1 MLTFRLAL
9 KNLLGAGTRTWLNV
23 VVTSLSFVYIVLVA
37 GIFQGWIRFAERA
50 VIETEIGGGAYWHPA
65 YDPED
70 LFSIDDSHG
79 AYPPEVRTQVE
90 SGVAMPVLIIQGSI
104 YINGRMQSA
113 LIKGIPP
120 DQQVVTIPTEPLANE
135 TDGAI
140 PVLIGTGMAESS
152 GLREG
157 DALTIRWR
165 DANGTYDADEAVVVS
180 IFSTE
185 NFKVDQGQ
193 IWVPLDRLQEM
204 AVMPEEA
211 TYIAVGQET
220 TLLVDPDGWLTRT
233 PDYLLADV
241 RELVIAKIP
250 GNAIL
255 IFLFIVLASLG
266 IFNSQVLSIFR
277 RRKEIGTLMAL
288 GMARSR
294 VVGLFTTEGGLHS
307 LLAVILA
314 VAWGG
319 PLLLLTATK
328 GIPLPYDVSE
338 LGMIFAQR
346 MFPVYSGVFIFAS
359 IIIVATI
366 VTVISYLPSR
376 RIAKMEPTEALH
388 GRANQ

>member
-1 MLTFRLAL
+1 MLTFKLAL

-23 VVTSLSFVYIVLVA
+23 VVTSLSFVYIVFAA
-37 GIFQGWIRFAERA
+37 GLFEGWIRYAERA

-70 LFSIDDSHG
+70 PFSLNDSHG
-79 AYPPEVRTQVE
+79 PYPPEVRTQVE
-90 SGVAMPVLIIQGSI
+90 SGQGMPVLVIQGSI
-104 YINGRMQSA
+104 YVDGRMQSA

-120 DQQVVTIPTEPLANE
+120 GQQVLTLLTEPLATE
-135 TDGAI
+135 ADGAI
-140 PVLIGTGMAESS
+140 PVLIGTGMAEST

-157 DALTIRWR
+157 DPLTIRWR
-165 DANGTYDADEAVVVS
+165 DSYGTYDADEGVVVS
-180 IFSTE
+180 IFSAE
-185 NFKVDQGQ
+185 NFKVDLGQ
-193 IWVPLDRLQEM
+193 VWVPLDRLQEM

-211 TYIAVGQET
+211 TYVAVSQGA
-220 TLLVDPDGWLTRT
+220 TLLSNPGDWLTRNA
-233 PDYLLADV
+233 DYLLADV
-241 RELVIAKIP
+241 KEMVIAKIP

-255 IFLFIVLASLG
+255 IILFIILASLG

-314 VAWGG
+314 AAWGG
-319 PLLLLTATK
+319 PLLLLSATK
-328 GIPLPYDVSE
+328 GIPLPYDTSDFE
-338 LGMIFAQR
+338 FLIGQR
-346 MFPVYSGVFIFAS
+346 MFPTYSAVFIIGS

-366 VTVISYLPSR
+366 VTIISYLPSR

-388 GRANQ
+388 GRVNQ